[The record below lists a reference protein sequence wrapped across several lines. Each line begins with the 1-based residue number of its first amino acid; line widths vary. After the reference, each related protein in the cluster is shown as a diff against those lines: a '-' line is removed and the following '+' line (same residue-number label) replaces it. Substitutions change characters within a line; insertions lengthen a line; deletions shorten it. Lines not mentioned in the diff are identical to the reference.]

1 MGPNDAYVL
10 GACAFEWHFEAS
22 GRSMDLSALL
32 CLLKPCTDDAS
43 NAKNAPVLAFTS
55 DCDVEHENV
64 QASQE
69 LSTAC
74 TCSLHPKCA
83 FPGCAVLK
91 VLTWGHEVKWQ

>member
-1 MGPNDAYVL
+1 
-10 GACAFEWHFEAS
+10 
-22 GRSMDLSALL
+22 MDLSALL

-64 QASQE
+64 QASRE

-91 VLTWGHEVKWQ
+91 VSWTMKWGHEVKMAIERIRLVKCWPGRSWLQVS